1 MSLPNAIQGALRPS
15 IEISWYETGTTT
27 PVDLTSATLTGFI
40 QAGNSTVAIAGTLT
54 VTDAPGGVFRWDLA
68 AADVAETGRFQVQFV
83 ATYASNPTPAKT
95 FAMSWIVD
103 RALVV
108 IPTGQA

>member
-15 IEISWYETGTTT
+15 LLISWMETGTNT
-27 PVDLTSATLTGFI
+27 PIDLTGATLTGFM
-40 QAGNSTVAIAGTLT
+40 QCGNTTVAIAGVLT

-95 FAMSWIVD
+95 FVMGWLVE
-103 RALVV
+103 RALAV
-108 IPTGQA
+108 T

>member
-1 MSLPNAIQGALRPS
+1 MTLPNAIQGATRPS
-15 IEISWYETGTTT
+15 LVLTWLETGTTS
-27 PVDLTSATLTGFI
+27 PVDLTGATLTGYI
-40 QAGNSTVAIAGTLT
+40 QSGNTTAPITGVLT

-95 FAMSWIVD
+95 FLLGW
-103 RALVV
+103 LVERSL
-108 IPTGQA
+108 